1 MWSGYGYEMMQ
12 GIAKYMQC
20 TFSYVGYD
28 KTAKECEEMLQNG
41 EADIYTAAKKIPER
55 EEEFAFSRHPAITAF
70 TSMNVETPTIMA
82 YLFDHPLYLVALI
95 AGVLLFCLRR
105 IMH

>member
-1 MWSGYGYEMMQ
+1 MVLFY
-12 GIAKYMQC
+12 C
-20 TFSYVGYD
+20 LR
-28 KTAKECEEMLQNG
+28 KENTRGGVC
-41 EADIYTAAKKIPER
+41 I
-55 EEEFAFSRHPAITAF
+55 FRHPAITAF

>member
-1 MWSGYGYEMMQ
+1 
-12 GIAKYMQC
+12 MQC
-20 TFSYVGYD
+20 NSTKSHFPNGRCFFI
-28 KTAKECEEMLQNG
+28 ACE
-41 EADIYTAAKKIPER
+41 KKIR
-55 EEEFAFSRHPAITAF
+55 EEEFAFSRHPAITVF